1 MKVKNNMSLN
11 INGLKDSIEN
21 LNQEGIVYVDLKI
34 SGTQDFIRF
43 GIIEISKPR
52 IGLELSIERD
62 RPSQISISVFRQY
75 LEGINE
81 DDNIGFMLHEPQFPI
96 QRGSNISGFHIES
109 DNLIL
114 TSLLLPR
121 TA

>member
-1 MKVKNNMSLN
+1 MANLLN

-52 IGLELSIERD
+52 IGLELSIED
-62 RPSQISISVFRQY
+62 LHHKKLYKLQQY
-75 LEGINE
+75 YCIEKASPNVL
-81 DDNIGFMLHEPQFPI
+81 
-96 QRGSNISGFHIES
+96 RHICFI
-109 DNLIL
+109 LYLFYTMHKIL
-114 TSLLLPR
+114 TN
-121 TA
+121 